1 MTLRAGRHRLDPD
14 SGTLQV
20 FTYREGVAQKVGHD
34 LVLEVERWE
43 ATVEVGAEGTVS
55 AVRLEVDPG
64 SLVVRQGLRGVKPL
78 SERDRGEISRNIDE
92 KVLLRRPI
100 VFESEAVDQTDG
112 RLSVSGELT
121 MAGTTRPA
129 SFELSRSEDG
139 SVEGR
144 LSLTQSSWGIKPY
157 RGLMGALKVRDA
169 VEVVVSARLPVD

>member
-1 MTLRAGRHRLDPD
+1 MTPRAGTHRLGPE

-20 FTYREGVAQKVGHD
+20 LTYREGVAQKVGHD

-43 ATVEVGAEGTVS
+43 ATVEVGAERTVS
-55 AVRLEVDPG
+55 AISLEVDAG

-78 SERDRGEISRNIDE
+78 SERDRGEISRNIDDR
-92 KVLLRRPI
+92 VLRRRPI
-100 VFESEAVDQTDG
+100 VFESEDVAHRDG

-129 SFELSRSEDG
+129 TFELSTSEDG
-139 SVEGR
+139 RVEGK

-157 RGLMGALKVRDA
+157 RGLMGALKVRDK
-169 VEVVVSARLPVD
+169 VEVVVSVRLPVD